1 MSARLSA
8 AFAACAVGHVALDGL
23 IASPWCVPDL
33 TLVGMILV
41 VMRAPSA
48 WWAASLAAGFLTAA
62 WAIRGAP
69 SIFALY
75 LAAGWSLAA
84 MARQWDLEDPR
95 IEGLFVAVVCAVLT
109 LAFVTLDGAWSW
121 SMVGYLLLR
130 ALATVTAWMVVRPLA
145 ARWLTS

>member
-1 MSARLSA
+1 MSARLSVV
-8 AFAACAVGHVALDGL
+8 FSACAVGHVALDGL

-69 SIFALY
+69 SIFVLY

-84 MARQWDLEDPR
+84 MA
-95 IEGLFVAVVCAVLT
+95 
-109 LAFVTLDGAWSW
+109 
-121 SMVGYLLLR
+121 LLR